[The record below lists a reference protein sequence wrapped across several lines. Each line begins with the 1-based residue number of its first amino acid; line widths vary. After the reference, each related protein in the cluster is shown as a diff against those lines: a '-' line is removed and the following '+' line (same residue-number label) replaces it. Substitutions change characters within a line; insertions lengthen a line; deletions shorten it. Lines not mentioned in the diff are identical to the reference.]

1 MNQVYGYICYVNNSK
16 KLLKQKL
23 KIKINGFEV
32 TWPENAITT
41 EHFLLDTKENGG
53 ISIILLRKSLHPD
66 YYQEDGEDEIHTLFM
81 PIDDEEEQPKHI
93 LKKSET
99 KLLKKNKSKF

>member
-32 TWPENAITT
+32 TWPESAMTT
-41 EHFLLDTKENGG
+41 EHFVLETRESGG
-53 ISIILLRKSLHPD
+53 ISIILLRKSLDPEF
-66 YYQEDGEDEIHTLFM
+66 YEEDGEDEIQTLFL
-81 PIDDEEEQPKHI
+81 PLEEEEELPK
-93 LKKSET
+93 
-99 KLLKKNKSKF
+99 